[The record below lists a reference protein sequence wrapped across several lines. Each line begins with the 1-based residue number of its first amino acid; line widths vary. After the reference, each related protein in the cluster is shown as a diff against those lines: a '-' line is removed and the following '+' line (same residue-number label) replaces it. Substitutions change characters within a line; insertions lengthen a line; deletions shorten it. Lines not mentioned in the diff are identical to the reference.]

1 MEDGSRCKLKDP
13 GVSMRKPSSSTTSL
27 KRPRQPNNE
36 TKIAACLVDGC
47 NSDLSKCRD
56 YHRRH
61 KVCEL
66 HSKTSKVTIKGQ
78 ERRFC
83 QQCSRFHSLVEFD
96 EGKRSCRRRLD
107 GHNKRRRKRQ
117 SESMSTNLGRFL
129 SNYQGTRFLSFGNPQ
144 MCAAN
149 AVMNS
154 PWGYALKP
162 ENDSVLLDNHS
173 QLNETRRSSYTYREK
188 QIPFVQ
194 GFEYAHSEA
203 SVYQPFTNAN
213 FALGNSSN
221 SHRMFANGLYRDR
234 ESNCALSL
242 LSWTRATQEEIGLS
256 HTAQSSS
263 VCPAQ
268 SMIPRIHY
276 KNVGV
281 QDEAAISNLVSD
293 GNSIGNLHCQG
304 KFQNSNYS

>member
-1 MEDGSRCKLKDP
+1 MEDGSRGKLKDP
-13 GVSMRKPSSSTTSL
+13 GVSTRKPSSSTTSL

-129 SNYQGTRFLSFGNPQ
+129 SNYQ
-144 MCAAN
+144 AN

-221 SHRMFANGLYRDR
+221 SHRMVANGLYRDR

-276 KNVGV
+276 NNVGV